1 MTFKLAKARKS
12 IGEFTSYTVSSAMA
26 GIMFSRFGLGSVRPR
41 QIFRIWLVAVRFEPN
56 FENIKIP
63 YPGFSGSWVGI
74 EFRLPDILHLLI
86 EVWRILLA
94 VCRNTPDF
102 ANHTVWVA
110 FRLMS
115 VVVTPPAVL
124 IPREGGATLRTSPES
139 AQVTPASSG
148 LMSLLDSLS
157 SKRSKTS

>member
-1 MTFKLAKARKS
+1 MRFKLAKARKS
-12 IGEFTSYTVSSAMA
+12 SGEFTSYTVSSAMA
-26 GIMFSRFGLGSVRPR
+26 GIMFSRFGLGSVRPN
-41 QIFRIWLVAVRFEPN
+41 QMFRIWLVAVRFEPN

-63 YPGFSGSWVGI
+63 YRGSWVGI
-74 EFRLPDILHLLI
+74 EFRLPDISHLLV

-124 IPREGGATLRTSPES
+124 IPREGGATPRTSPES